1 MNTAAQQ
8 VQFPQS
14 ATGAIFLGTKE
25 VCSVLRMARAT
36 LYRLISSGLFP
47 KPVKLGFRRNGWLR
61 SDIETFIANQIAAR
75 EVMQ

>member
-1 MNTAAQQ
+1 MNTAAPQ

-25 VCSVLRMARAT
+25 VCAVLRMAKSS
-36 LYRLISSGLFP
+36 LYRLISTGLFP

-61 SDIETFIANQIAAR
+61 SDVETFIANQIAAR
-75 EVMQ
+75 EAMQ

>member
-1 MNTAAQQ
+1 MNPAAPV

-14 ATGAIFLGTKE
+14 ASGAIFLGTKE
-25 VCSVLRMARAT
+25 VCAVLRLARAT
-36 LYRLISSGLFP
+36 LYRLISTGLFP
-47 KPVKLGFRRNGWLR
+47 KPVKVGNRRNGWLR

>member
-1 MNTAAQQ
+1 MNTAAPQ

-25 VCSVLRMARAT
+25 LCATLRMARAT
-36 LYRLISSGLFP
+36 LYRWIADGIFP
-47 KPVKLGFRRNGWLR
+47 KPVKVGPRRNGWLR
-61 SDIETFIANQIAAR
+61 SDIETFVANRIAAR